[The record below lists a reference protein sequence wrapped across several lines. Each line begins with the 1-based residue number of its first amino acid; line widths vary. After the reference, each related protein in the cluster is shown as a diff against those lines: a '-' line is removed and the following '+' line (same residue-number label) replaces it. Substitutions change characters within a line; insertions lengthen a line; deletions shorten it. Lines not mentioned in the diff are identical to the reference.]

1 MTCKAAYHLFLFFIQ
16 SEPMPS
22 FPYFSIYISK
32 NYLSGYYVQNTHNH
46 SRENEPA
53 RKQKQRKHENYR
65 KVRRKEDWQ
74 HMVSMNQV
82 WGILL

>member
-1 MTCKAAYHLFLFFIQ
+1 MCKTLITTL
-16 SEPMPS
+16 
-22 FPYFSIYISK
+22 
-32 NYLSGYYVQNTHNH
+32 G
-46 SRENEPA
+46 ENESA

-82 WGILL
+82 